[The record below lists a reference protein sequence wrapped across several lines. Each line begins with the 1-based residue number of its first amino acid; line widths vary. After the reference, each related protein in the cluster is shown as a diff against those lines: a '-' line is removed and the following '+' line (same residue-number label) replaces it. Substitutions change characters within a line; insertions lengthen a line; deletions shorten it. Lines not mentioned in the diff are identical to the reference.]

1 VKTVD
6 FWVWIIF
13 ILDESIT
20 DSNKRMASISKNLH
34 PDYQDEFFLN
44 LDRILV
50 PYGGKE
56 FECMGLE
63 LAFYIAHEYGAHL
76 DLLHVGADPGNNI
89 DSYLKKLAK
98 FEIEHDLVVKD
109 NKNVT
114 QTIIDYWKK
123 HKHNLV
129 IMSSR
134 RRPTFLDKITVK
146 SISNTI
152 IPEIHTEV
160 LQVFPPKIKKMS
172 DKLKKVAVL
181 LPYSRRDPFLLRWAS
196 AIAAPQKGAKIKVY
210 HISRVPE
217 LIPLR
222 EARNEKEIKKEE
234 KIFKDYMKNYSMV
247 FGQILKT
254 KFVIGHKIQSS
265 LKFIFSKDEPDIVII
280 GKSKQR
286 SFFQKLSRPLS
297 SKIRDKLLN
306 TGVCIHHML

>member
-1 VKTVD
+1 
-6 FWVWIIF
+6 
-13 ILDESIT
+13 
-20 DSNKRMASISKNLH
+20 MASISKNLH

-50 PYGGKE
+50 PYGGKD

-76 DLLHVGADPGNNI
+76 DILHVGANPSKNV

-98 FEIEHDLVVKD
+98 YEIEHDLVVK
-109 NKNVT
+109 NKKNVT
-114 QTIIDYWKK
+114 QTIIEYWEE
-123 HKHNLV
+123 HNHNLV

-134 RRPTFLDKITVK
+134 RRPTVFDKITIK

-160 LQVFPPKIKKMS
+160 LQVFPPRIKKMG
-172 DKLKKVAVL
+172 DKLKNVAVL

-196 AIAAPQKGAKIKVY
+196 AIAAPQKGAKINVY
-210 HISRVPE
+210 HVASVPIF
-217 LIPLR
+217 IPLR

-234 KIFKDYMKNYSMV
+234 RIFKDYMKNYSKV
-247 FGQILKT
+247 FGQILRT

-286 SFFQKLSRPLS
+286 NIFKKLSKPLS

>member
-1 VKTVD
+1 MKTVD

-129 IMSSR
+129 IMS
-134 RRPTFLDKITVK
+134 
-146 SISNTI
+146 
-152 IPEIHTEV
+152 
-160 LQVFPPKIKKMS
+160 
-172 DKLKKVAVL
+172 
-181 LPYSRRDPFLLRWAS
+181 
-196 AIAAPQKGAKIKVY
+196 
-210 HISRVPE
+210 
-217 LIPLR
+217 
-222 EARNEKEIKKEE
+222 
-234 KIFKDYMKNYSMV
+234 
-247 FGQILKT
+247 
-254 KFVIGHKIQSS
+254 
-265 LKFIFSKDEPDIVII
+265 
-280 GKSKQR
+280 
-286 SFFQKLSRPLS
+286 
-297 SKIRDKLLN
+297 
-306 TGVCIHHML
+306 

>member
-1 VKTVD
+1 
-6 FWVWIIF
+6 
-13 ILDESIT
+13 
-20 DSNKRMASISKNLH
+20 MASISKNLH

-50 PYGGKE
+50 PIGGKE

-76 DLLHVGADPGNNI
+76 DLLHVGSGPGKNI
-89 DSYLKKLAK
+89 DRYLKKLAK
-98 FEIEHDLVVKD
+98 YEIEHDLVIMD
-109 NKNVT
+109 NKHVT

-134 RRPTFLDKITVK
+134 RRPTVFDKITVK

-152 IPEIHTEV
+152 LPEIYTEV
-160 LQVFPPKIKKMS
+160 LQVFPPRIKKIS
-172 DKLKKVAVL
+172 SQLKNVAVL
-181 LPYSRRDPFLLRWAS
+181 LPYSKRDPFLIRWAS
-196 AIAAPQKGAKIKVY
+196 SIASSQKGASIRVY

-217 LIPLR
+217 VVPLR
-222 EARNEKEIKKEE
+222 GARNEEEIKKEE
-234 KIFKDYMKNYSMV
+234 RIFKDYIDNYAKI
-247 FGQILKT
+247 FGQIIKT
-254 KFVIGHKIQSS
+254 KFVIGYNIISA
-265 LKFIFSKDEPDIVII
+265 LKFIFGKYEPDIVII

-286 SFFQKLSRPLS
+286 NIFKKLFKPLS
-297 SKIRDKLLN
+297 SRIRDKLLN

>member
-1 VKTVD
+1 M
-6 FWVWIIF
+6 F
-13 ILDESIT
+13 ILDEGFT

-76 DLLHVGADPGNNI
+76 DLLHVGTDPGKNI
-89 DSYLKKLAK
+89 DGYLKKLAK
-98 FEIEHDLVVKD
+98 YEIEHDLVVQD

-114 QTIIDYWKK
+114 QTIINYWKK

-134 RRPTFLDKITVK
+134 RRPTVFDKITVK

-160 LQVFPPKIKKMS
+160 LQVFPPRIKKIS
-172 DKLKKVAVL
+172 SNIKNVAVL
-181 LPYSRRDPFLLRWAS
+181 LPYSKRDPFIIRWAS
-196 AIAAPQKGAKIKVY
+196 AIAAPQKGANIRVY
-210 HISRVPE
+210 HITRVPE
-217 LIPLR
+217 VVPLR
-222 EARNEKEIKKEE
+222 GARNEEEIKKEE
-234 KIFKDYMKNYSMV
+234 KIFKDYMDNYAKV
-247 FGQILKT
+247 FGQIIKT
-254 KFVIGHKIQSS
+254 KFVIGYKIISA
-265 LKFIFSKDEPDIVII
+265 LHFIFGKDEPDIVII
-280 GKSKQR
+280 GKSRQR
-286 SFFQKLSRPLS
+286 SFFQKLSKPLS
-297 SKIRDKLLN
+297 SRIRDKLLN